1 MKSKDQLKNRG
12 YSGMSTKNLKGNK
25 VEDKGNYPLE
35 VPIKI
40 SSSINTQKMNSL

>member
-1 MKSKDQLKNRG
+1 
-12 YSGMSTKNLKGNK
+12 MSTRNLKGNK

-40 SSSINTQKMNSL
+40 SSSTNTQTMNSL